1 MARSKRPAQFQPK
14 IFLERLRQTL
24 STLPSPA
31 EKQEIQE
38 TLTRLIEYLADLQ
51 RTFHQLP
58 TLEDTSEV
66 THAITRLQE
75 FFAHAEANPPLAHA
89 LGLTRAPTAE
99 RKKPVTSEA
108 DTASARTLLKDLE
121 SLSLDEVRTKLAD
134 EAFSLSEL
142 RTMAWLTGMSEAE
155 SLDREALV
163 HHMVTNIANVRG
175 DQRLGEP

>member
-1 MARSKRPAQFQPK
+1 MARSKRPAPFQPK

-38 TLTRLIEYLADLQ
+38 TLTQLREYLADLQ

-58 TLEDTSEV
+58 TLEDTTEV
-66 THAITRLQE
+66 SHAITRLQE
-75 FFAHAEANPPLAHA
+75 FFAHAEANPTLAHT

-108 DTASARTLLKDLE
+108 QTATARTLLKDLE

-142 RTMAWLTGMSEAE
+142 RTMAWLTGISEAE
-155 SLDREALV
+155 SLNREALV
-163 HHMVTNIANVRG
+163 RHMVTNIANVRG
-175 DQRLGEP
+175 DQRVGEP